1 MAESDDSDSAAS
13 SVAWRTNDDVLRDD
27 DARVEEDDSGD
38 SGADGRGDSRDS
50 RDSRSHGS
58 HGSGRRFRRRGEARR
73 RKRGSRRRNGVTR
86 DDDDDDDEEEEGDDN
101 VRWETGSHLLRNSY
115 PASSSSSFSSGGG
128 TAVVDPRF
136 APREKW
142 VRGLYLAIRRGNL
155 ARVEQVLG
163 PRGEHPSAINF
174 QMFNMGFP
182 VGGGTVKLPASSTA
196 LHVAA
201 WCGQGDIVRWLLNHG
216 ARSDLR
222 DGLHQLPV
230 EVASTLDCKRAL
242 GAATG
247 IVDLSDKVEQAQ
259 MDISNGILAVG
270 DRFQIKLARIQAELG
285 EIDYK
290 IETSVREAARE
301 EVLELRAALARKL
314 ARELQRYERRQG
326 EIKTDPMVWEKIA
339 DLAKLGDAMKEIHRE
354 VDELREQLD
363 NRAIDFDIAA
373 RVGEVESTATP
384 GGHNDSRDVRKL
396 TKQVDKMASSLRKKN
411 GEIDQLTDDL
421 EQLTRRLAKLELQA
435 RAPKGGCCVVM

>member
-1 MAESDDSDSAAS
+1 MADSVHSDSDAGSDAGG
-13 SVAWRTNDDVLRDD
+13 SVAWRTNDDVGSD
-27 DARVEEDDSGD
+27 DARVEEDYSGD
-38 SGADGRGDSRDS
+38 EARYESGDGR
-50 RDSRSHGS
+50 
-58 HGSGRRFRRRGEARR
+58 ARR
-73 RKRGSRRRNGVTR
+73 RNGGSRRRGRRRRREGSV
-86 DDDDDDDEEEEGDDN
+86 DEEADN
-101 VRWETGSHLLRNSY
+101 ARWETGSHLRNSY
-115 PASSSSSFSSGGG
+115 PASTARGT
-128 TAVVDPRF
+128 TAVDQRF

-163 PRGEHPSAINF
+163 PGGEHPSAINF

-247 IVDLSDKVEQAQ
+247 IVDLSDKVERAQ

-314 ARELQRYERRQG
+314 ARELKRYERKQG

-354 VDELREQLD
+354 VDDLREQLD
-363 NRAIDFDIAA
+363 NRAIDFGTN
-373 RVGEVESTATP
+373 RVGEVEGGATP
-384 GGHNDSRDVRKL
+384 GGSNESRDVRKL

-435 RAPKGGCCVVM
+435 RAPKGGCCIVM